1 VYASITIGPVFEELK
16 TRMSAVWSSAPWEE
30 VAPQLAPIHE
40 HLVRALQPAPGVRWL
55 DVGTGTGAV
64 AILAARAGADVTG
77 IDLAPGLIE
86 TARKLAA
93 EQGLEIR
100 FETGDAEALPVEDAS
115 FDVVSSSMGLI
126 FAPDHAAVAREL
138 ARVTKSGGRL
148 GFSAWTPD
156 SGFFPVTRK
165 YSPPMLPGQGDSD
178 DWASRA
184 YVEPMLGDAFELE
197 FEEGNATFRG
207 ESGEAMWQLLV
218 RSAGPM
224 KARSES
230 LGPEELERFHREFVE
245 FLEAHRTNGG
255 ISLPST
261 YVVVLGTRR

>member
-1 VYASITIGPVFEELK
+1 VFEELK
-16 TRMSAVWSSAPWEE
+16 TRMGAAWSSAPWEK
-30 VAPQLAPIHE
+30 VAPQLEPIHD
-40 HLVRALQPAPGVRWL
+40 HIVRALQPGAGVRWL

-86 TARKLAA
+86 TARRLAA
-93 EQGLEIR
+93 QEGLEIE
-100 FETGDAEALPVEDAS
+100 FQTGDAEALPVANAS

-138 ARVTKSGGRL
+138 ARVTKPNARI
-148 GFSAWTPD
+148 GFSAWMPD

-178 DWASRA
+178 DWASHA
-184 YVEPMLGDAFELE
+184 YVEKMLGDAFELD
-197 FEEGNATFRG
+197 FEAGDATFRG
-207 ESGEAMWQLLV
+207 ESGEEMWQLLV
-218 RSAGPM
+218 TSAGPM

-230 LGPEELERFHREFVE
+230 LEPEELERFHREFVD

-255 ISLPST
+255 ISLPT
-261 YVVVLGTRR
+261 PYVLVLGTRR